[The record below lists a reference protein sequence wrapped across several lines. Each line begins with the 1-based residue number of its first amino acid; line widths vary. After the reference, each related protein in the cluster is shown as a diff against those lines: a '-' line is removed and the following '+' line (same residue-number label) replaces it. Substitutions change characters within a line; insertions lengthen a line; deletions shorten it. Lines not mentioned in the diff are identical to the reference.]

1 MSEKIELK
9 GVLNVLDDMEKQIV
23 EMRSLAKEGKMPT
36 PATIRVIMKSQVEQ
50 LEHWAEE
57 IEKEND

>member
-1 MSEKIELK
+1 MSELK

-36 PATIRVIMKSQVEQ
+36 PVTIRVIMKSQVEQ

-57 IEKEND
+57 IEKESD